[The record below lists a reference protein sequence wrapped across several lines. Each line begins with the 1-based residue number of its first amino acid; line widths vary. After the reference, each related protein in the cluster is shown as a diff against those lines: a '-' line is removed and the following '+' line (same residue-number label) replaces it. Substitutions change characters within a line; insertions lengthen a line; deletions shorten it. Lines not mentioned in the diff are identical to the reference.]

1 MLRLRLARCGAGAFV
16 ALALVASAAAH
27 AQAPSAWI
35 VSEQRDLV
43 LVNPFSAP
51 NGVALHAASLGIVC
65 DDAAPTGLN
74 LVVLHGLYD
83 TTLRASVQGRTRA
96 DGGSV
101 RSFEWWFPIDTALA
115 LPARF
120 DDVDL
125 LIEELRAAHTFAL
138 RFDLLSGEPDTAQ
151 PTYQFDVTGLD
162 AALAQLACHA
172 PGAAPPGRAA
182 SPRRGVAPAIETP
195 APAPTPPVASSPAPP
210 VPPAPPAPPAPVPP
224 PSTAS
229 PSAPAVSP
237 PAPAEP
243 APAVREPHGGAEW
256 QFSPAEA
263 QGAVYALDGAYELA
277 IMCAGTP
284 PRRLGVLLLPSGAVA
299 RANVTIAVAGR
310 DPIDVEASGDAYL
323 FTDGAGTRSA
333 TVLLETALLVSD
345 AVATVEL
352 VEGAERRRVMEV
364 QGGLAFA
371 SALERLPC
379 SP

>member
-1 MLRLRLARCGAGAFV
+1 MGVKNVSETARLRLARRGAGAFV
-16 ALALVASAAAH
+16 ALVLVASAAY
-27 AQAPSAWI
+27 AQASSAWI

-43 LVNPFSAP
+43 LVNPFAAP
-51 NGVALHAASLGIVC
+51 SGIALDAASLGIVC
-65 DDAAPTGLN
+65 DDTAPSGLN

-83 TTLRASVQGRTRA
+83 TTLQVSVQGRTRVDA
-96 DGGSV
+96 GSV
-101 RSFEWWFPIDTALA
+101 RAFEWWFPIDTALA

-125 LIEELRAAHTFAL
+125 LIEELRTGTTLAL
-138 RFDLLSGEPDTAQ
+138 RFDLLAGEPDAAQ

-172 PGAAPPGRAA
+172 PGTAPPGRAA
-182 SPRRGVAPAIETP
+182 SPRRGVAPAIESPAP
-195 APAPTPPVASSPAPP
+195 APAPTPPVAATPAPPSSPAPAE
-210 VPPAPPAPPAPVPP
+210 PA
-224 PSTAS
+224 
-229 PSAPAVSP
+229 

-243 APAVREPHGGAEW
+243 APAVHEPQGAAEW
-256 QFSPAEA
+256 RFSPAEA

-284 PRRLGVLLLPSGAVA
+284 PRRLGVLLLPSGTVA
-299 RANVTIAVAGR
+299 RTNVTVAVAGR
-310 DPIDVEASGDAYL
+310 EPIAVQASGDAYL

-333 TVLLETALLVSD
+333 TVLLETALLVAD

-352 VEGAERRRVMEV
+352 VEGAERRTIMEV
-364 QGGLAFA
+364 QAGLAFT